1 MSELKKYLED
11 RVQVIEKTLDEVMPK
26 ETQYPQTI
34 HKVMRYSIFA
44 GGKRIRPV
52 LLLAAS
58 EACGQ
63 SFADK
68 NACLAGAAIEMLHTF
83 SLIHDDLPSIDNDDL
98 RRGRATAHKVFGEG
112 VAILGGD
119 ALAIFAYEVLARI
132 GNIKIIEE
140 ISKALGTNGMIGGEL
155 VDIESEGKHVDL
167 KTVEYIHNGKTAAL
181 FRASIVIGALI
192 AQADDKKITAL
203 TEYGNAI
210 GLAFQV
216 VDDIL
221 DLTATSEQLG
231 KSIGKDL
238 QSQKATYPSV
248 VGLEK
253 SKQYAKELT
262 QRAKRAIAAF
272 GEKARMLIGIA
283 DYLEERIN

>member
-1 MSELKKYLED
+1 MIVRRQSK
-11 RVQVIEKTLDEVMPK
+11 KTLDEVLPK
-26 ETQYPQTI
+26 ETEYPQTI

-52 LLLAAS
+52 LLLAAN

-63 SFADK
+63 SFANK

-98 RRGRATAHKVFGEG
+98 RRGRPTAHKVFGEG

-119 ALAIFAYEVLARI
+119 ALSIFAYEVLARV
-132 GNIKIIEE
+132 GNIKIIEV
-140 ISKALGTNGMIGGEL
+140 ISKALGTNGMIGGEF
-155 VDIESEGKHVDL
+155 VDVESEGKDVDL

-181 FRASIVIGALI
+181 FRASIEIGAII
-192 AQADDKKITAL
+192 AGASAQKIAAL
-203 TEYGNAI
+203 SEYGNAI

-221 DLTATSEQLG
+221 DITATSEQLG
-231 KSIGKDL
+231 KSIGKDVEAK
-238 QSQKATYPSV
+238 KATYPSV

-253 SKQYAKELT
+253 SKEYAKELT
-262 QRAKRAIAAF
+262 HKAKKAIAPL
-272 GEKARMLIGIA
+272 GVKAKMLIDIA
-283 DYLEERIN
+283 DHLESRIN

>member
-11 RVQVIEKTLDEVMPK
+11 CAQAIEKTLDEIMPK
-26 ETQYPQTI
+26 ETDYPQTI
-34 HKVMRYSIFA
+34 HNVMRYSTFA

-52 LLLAAS
+52 LVLAAN

-63 SFADK
+63 SFANK

-98 RRGRATAHKVFGEG
+98 RRGRPTAHKVFGEG

-119 ALAIFAYEVLARI
+119 ALCIFAYEILARI
-132 GNIKIIEE
+132 GNIKIIEV
-140 ISKALGTNGMIGGEL
+140 ISQALGTQGMIGGEFID
-155 VDIESEGKHVDL
+155 VESEGKDVDL
-167 KTVEYIHNGKTAAL
+167 RTVEYIHNGKTAAL
-181 FRASIVIGALI
+181 FRASMVIGALI
-192 AQADDKKITAL
+192 AGASEEKIAAL
-203 TEYGNAI
+203 SEYGTAI

-221 DLTATSEQLG
+221 DITATSEQLG
-231 KSIGKDL
+231 KSAGKDI
-238 QSQKATYPSV
+238 QSKKATYPSII
-248 VGLEK
+248 GLEK
-253 SKQYAKELT
+253 SKEYAKELT
-262 QRAKRAIAAF
+262 QKAKKSVASF
-272 GEKARMLIGIA
+272 GKKANMLIEIA

>member
-1 MSELKKYLED
+1 MSDLKKYLD
-11 RVQVIEKTLDEVMPK
+11 DCAQAIEKTLDEVLPK
-26 ETQYPQTI
+26 ETEYPQTI

-52 LLLAAS
+52 LLLAAN

-63 SFADK
+63 SFANK

-98 RRGRATAHKVFGEG
+98 RRGRPTAHKVFGEG

-119 ALAIFAYEVLARI
+119 ALSIFAYEVLARV
-132 GNIKIIEE
+132 GNIKIIEV
-140 ISKALGTNGMIGGEL
+140 ISKALGTNGMIGGEF
-155 VDIESEGKHVDL
+155 VDVESEGKDVDL

-181 FRASIVIGALI
+181 FRASIEIGAII
-192 AQADDKKITAL
+192 AGASEQKIAAL
-203 TEYGNAI
+203 SEYGNAI

-221 DLTATSEQLG
+221 DITATSEQLG
-231 KSIGKDL
+231 KSIGKDVEAK
-238 QSQKATYPSV
+238 KATYPSV

-253 SKQYAKELT
+253 SKEYAKELT
-262 QRAKRAIAAF
+262 HKAKKAIAPL
-272 GEKARMLIGIA
+272 GVKAKMLIDIA
-283 DYLEERIN
+283 DHLESRIN